1 MADKTDNITLTSSY
15 ALLVT
20 TGDDFL
26 LTLPRNDGQVEIV
39 TMAAESAPNAALIGH
54 CLTPAHREGLN
65 RALSGPGYV
74 YGRAP
79 AGDARIT
86 LSHWTPA

>member
-1 MADKTDNITLTSSY
+1 
-15 ALLVT
+15 
-20 TGDDFL
+20 
-26 LTLPRNDGQVEIV
+26 
-39 TMAAESAPNAALIGH
+39 MAAESAPNAALIGH

-65 RALSGPGYV
+65 RALIGPGYV

-86 LSHWTPA
+86 LSHWTP

>member
-1 MADKTDNITLTSSY
+1 MANATANVTLTSSY

-20 TGDDFL
+20 AGDDFL

-86 LSHWTPA
+86 LSHWTP

>member
-1 MADKTDNITLTSSY
+1 MANATANVTLTSSY

-20 TGDDFL
+20 AGDDFL

-39 TMAAESAPNAALIGH
+39 TMAAESAPNAAIIGH

-65 RALSGPGYV
+65 RALIGPGYV

-86 LSHWTPA
+86 LSHWTP